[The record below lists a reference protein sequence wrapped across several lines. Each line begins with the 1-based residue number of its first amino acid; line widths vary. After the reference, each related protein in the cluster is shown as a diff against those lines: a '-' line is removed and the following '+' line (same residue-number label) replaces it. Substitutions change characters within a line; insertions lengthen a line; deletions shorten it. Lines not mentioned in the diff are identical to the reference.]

1 MSKALKCNRC
11 GKYYELIPE
20 NLPGTKTG
28 PKYSVNYYK
37 QLGNMGAEV
46 NSFDL
51 CPECAEQLTYWAED
65 TSSIFLCANK
75 FDRTNVIS
83 PEETKKAL
91 KIAREERKM
100 DLESLVASSIVDSI
114 ISRAIEKIETD
125 MKSHLEPVIEEDGHT
140 DISTLKFD
148 TDPNN
153 KPFAYSLTKLT
164 DVFATNP
171 VEMAGI
177 LKDCRNIDVY
187 IDGVLDDKYFLIE
200 DLIDPDKSN
209 AEISDYFK
217 HKYPN
222 IMNEE
227 EK

>member
-1 MSKALKCNRC
+1 MSNAKQCNRC
-11 GKYYELIPE
+11 GKYYELIPK

-28 PKYSVNYYK
+28 PKYSVTYYE
-37 QLGNMGAEV
+37 QPGDLGAKV

-51 CPECAEQLTYWAED
+51 CPDCAEQLTEWSENPD
-65 TSSIFLCANK
+65 SFVLRANS

-91 KIAREERKM
+91 KIAREEHKM
-100 DLESLVASSIVDSI
+100 DLENLAVSSTIDSI
-114 ISRAIEKIETD
+114 ISRAIENVETD
-125 MKSHLEPVIEEDGHT
+125 IKSHLEPVIEEDGHT
-140 DISTLKFD
+140 DINTLKFD

-164 DVFATNP
+164 DMFATNP

-177 LKDCRNIDVY
+177 LKDCRNVDVH
-187 IDGVLDDKYFLIE
+187 IDGVLDDKYFFIG
-200 DLIDPDKSN
+200 DLIDPNKSN
-209 AEISDYFK
+209 VEISDFFK

-222 IMNEE
+222 IMNKE

>member
-1 MSKALKCNRC
+1 MSNAKQCNRC
-11 GKYYELIPE
+11 GKYYDLVPE

-46 NSFDL
+46 KSFDL
-51 CPECAEQLTYWAED
+51 CPECAEQLAYWAENPGGV
-65 TSSIFLCANK
+65 FLCANK
-75 FDRTNVIS
+75 FDRMNVIS
-83 PEETKKAL
+83 PEETEKAL

-100 DLESLVASSIVDSI
+100 DLENLAVSSTIDSI

-125 MKSHLEPVIEEDGHT
+125 MKSHLEPVIEEDGDK

-164 DVFATNP
+164 DTFATNT

-177 LKDCRNIDVY
+177 LKDCRSIGVH

-200 DLIDPDKSN
+200 DLIDPNKSN
-209 AEISDYFK
+209 VEISDFFK

-222 IMNEE
+222 IMNKE